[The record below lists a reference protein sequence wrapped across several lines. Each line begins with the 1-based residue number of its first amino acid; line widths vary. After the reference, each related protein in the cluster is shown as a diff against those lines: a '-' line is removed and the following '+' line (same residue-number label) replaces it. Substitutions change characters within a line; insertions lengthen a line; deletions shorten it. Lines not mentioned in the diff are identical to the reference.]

1 MADKEPNTKFLKIS
15 PLDTEKFI
23 KVNELK
29 KVSNPIFFNRS
40 NLPTEDGLLSNDIF
54 GITKDDRTTI
64 FAYINLGGE
73 SFLHP
78 LAYKSWLRLDSNIK
92 LCVYETETFVL
103 DKNTGKLKPDPNGET
118 GIKFLKKIIKDIDFK
133 KTKSIKRGIKIDFL
147 EKYRDKLFIENFIVI
162 PAGYR
167 DVDSSSGTKLGVG
180 EVNKLYDSIIRDT
193 NALREAED
201 YGLTLNGSLRG
212 KIQDKI
218 VEIYDWL
225 VFGRF
230 NGKDSQASG

>member
-1 MADKEPNTKFLKIS
+1 MADKKPNTKFLKIS

-78 LAYKSWLRLDSNIK
+78 LAYKSWLRLNF
-92 LCVYETETFVL
+92 VYMKQRL
-103 DKNTGKLKPDPNGET
+103 
-118 GIKFLKKIIKDIDFK
+118 
-133 KTKSIKRGIKIDFL
+133 
-147 EKYRDKLFIENFIVI
+147 
-162 PAGYR
+162 
-167 DVDSSSGTKLGVG
+167 
-180 EVNKLYDSIIRDT
+180 LY
-193 NALREAED
+193 
-201 YGLTLNGSLRG
+201 
-212 KIQDKI
+212 
-218 VEIYDWL
+218 
-225 VFGRF
+225 
-230 NGKDSQASG
+230 